1 MPSLLLIR
9 HGQASFGAEHYDVL
23 SDLGLAQAELAA
35 QAVCARGAR
44 PARIVSGSLRRQIE
58 TATPIAAATGLEPEF
73 DDRWNE
79 YDAGDIL
86 AQHSSSTA
94 RMDRPAGGDAP
105 AISSRD
111 FQALLDRALAAW
123 IEAGVHS
130 ATTEPFPAFATR
142 VDGALRDAAATT
154 PSGRM
159 TIVVTSGG
167 VIGAVCAALLGGEP
181 HRMIDFNRTAINAAF
196 SKVIVGRSG
205 MTLVSYNEHGHL
217 EDAGG
222 GFVTYR

>member
-94 RMDRPAGGDAP
+94 RISKGTTRSEPMPRTVPQGQVAYATLPSSGLRRP
-105 AISSRD
+105 SSR
-111 FQALLDRALAAW
+111 
-123 IEAGVHS
+123 S
-130 ATTEPFPAFATR
+130 
-142 VDGALRDAAATT
+142 
-154 PSGRM
+154 
-159 TIVVTSGG
+159 
-167 VIGAVCAALLGGEP
+167 
-181 HRMIDFNRTAINAAF
+181 
-196 SKVIVGRSG
+196 
-205 MTLVSYNEHGHL
+205 
-217 EDAGG
+217 
-222 GFVTYR
+222 